1 MSLFSSSVPT
11 YLYAT
16 LLSGQYNIPNIFAEV
31 ISVYTNT
38 VPVDAYRGAGRPEAS
53 FVVERLMET
62 AARQLKVD
70 PAELR
75 RKNFITQFP
84 HQTPVIMAYDI
95 GDFGASLDSAM
106 KAIDYAGFPARKA
119 KAKSE
124 GKLRGIGVSCYIE
137 ACGIAPS
144 KAVGSHGQ
152 GHETTFCQLIAERL
166 GIPISQVQIVHGD
179 TDKVQFGMGTYG
191 SRSAAVGLTAIL
203 KAMEKVEAKAKKIAA
218 HQLEASENDIVI
230 ENGEFKV
237 TGTDKSIALPMV
249 ALAAYTAHNLPDG
262 MEPGLKEG
270 AFYDPTNFTFP
281 AGAYICEMEV
291 DSATGKSTFVNFVAA
306 DDFGRLINPM
316 IVEGQVHGG
325 LAQGIGQAL
334 LEGAV
339 YDSSGQLLTA
349 SFMDYAMPRSDDL
362 PSFKLSHT
370 TTLCPGNPL
379 GVKGC
384 GEAGAI
390 GASAAVINAITDAIS
405 NNNLEMPATPDRVW
419 HAIHG

>member
-1 MSLFSSSVPT
+1 MAATTSPRRRWRSTRTTRSPGLRVKTYANLGAYMSLFSSSVPT

-144 KAVGSHGQ
+144 KGGRQ
-152 GHETTFCQLIAERL
+152 
-166 GIPISQVQIVHGD
+166 
-179 TDKVQFGMGTYG
+179 
-191 SRSAAVGLTAIL
+191 SRRRRGPV
-203 KAMEKVEAKAKKIAA
+203 
-218 HQLEASENDIVI
+218 
-230 ENGEFKV
+230 
-237 TGTDKSIALPMV
+237 
-249 ALAAYTAHNLPDG
+249 
-262 MEPGLKEG
+262 
-270 AFYDPTNFTFP
+270 
-281 AGAYICEMEV
+281 
-291 DSATGKSTFVNFVAA
+291 
-306 DDFGRLINPM
+306 
-316 IVEGQVHGG
+316 
-325 LAQGIGQAL
+325 GIGGSARQSGRHHR
-334 LEGAV
+334 GA
-339 YDSSGQLLTA
+339 DRIAQ
-349 SFMDYAMPRSDDL
+349 PR
-362 PSFKLSHT
+362 
-370 TTLCPGNPL
+370 PG
-379 GVKGC
+379 
-384 GEAGAI
+384 
-390 GASAAVINAITDAIS
+390 S
-405 NNNLEMPATPDRVW
+405 
-419 HAIHG
+419 